1 MGALSSFVVVVP
13 AYNEE
18 STIIDA
24 LDSIVAASKETS
36 VKLEQIIVC
45 VNGCTDATE
54 SLVQAWKGGPLT
66 VIRSKRGMVP
76 AMNRLISYA
85 RKFYGKAALI
95 KTDGDTTVSP
105 KAFYYLFEQLRL
117 HPELMVAGGHPM
129 PITTGLSPLRRIT
142 ARVTSIRSHY
152 PLAEV
157 AVKDAAIYLPMSP

>member
-54 SLVQAWKGGPLT
+54 SLVQAWN
-66 VIRSKRGMVP
+66 V
-76 AMNRLISYA
+76 
-85 RKFYGKAALI
+85 
-95 KTDGDTTVSP
+95 
-105 KAFYYLFEQLRL
+105 
-117 HPELMVAGGHPM
+117 
-129 PITTGLSPLRRIT
+129 
-142 ARVTSIRSHY
+142 
-152 PLAEV
+152 
-157 AVKDAAIYLPMSP
+157 